1 MDADNVTFSAADPMA
16 KPSHLVCMGL
26 EFIRIDIHEAALEEI
41 ERLKAEL
48 AYQLWQRGLGPKPP
62 VEVK

>member
-1 MDADNVTFSAADPMA
+1 
-16 KPSHLVCMGL
+16 MGL
-26 EFIRIDIHEAALEEI
+26 EFIRLDIYEAALEEI